1 MEGLSWRGLSE
12 AGGAE
17 ANKPTRAGARCRC
30 RSSAADT
37 DLVLAAARAPARRP
51 VIDARHYTD
60 HCGAIGKPAPN
71 VPHKVRFLGPGGMP
85 AAGYQ
90 VVEADG
96 VDEEEGLTR
105 CE

>member
-1 MEGLSWRGLSE
+1 VGLSE

-17 ANKPTRAGARCRC
+17 ADKPTRAGARCRR

-37 DLVLAAARAPARRP
+37 DLVFAAARAPARRP

-60 HCGAIGKPAPN
+60 HPAERKTSSN
-71 VPHKVRFLGPGGMP
+71 VAHKVTIFKTRGMH

-96 VDEEEGLTR
+96 VPYDEEEGLTR
-105 CE
+105 FE